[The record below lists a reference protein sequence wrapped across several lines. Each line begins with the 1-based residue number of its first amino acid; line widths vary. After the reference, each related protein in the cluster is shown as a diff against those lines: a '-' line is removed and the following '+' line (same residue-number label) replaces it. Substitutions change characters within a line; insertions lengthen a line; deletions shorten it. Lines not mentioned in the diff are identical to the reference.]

1 MCWNILL
8 GMKYFFGMNYNKQ
21 TSIHSKTAVNKS
33 LLLPDSQKFHTTQT
47 DMEKSINVSEE

>member
-1 MCWNILL
+1 MLWNILRV
-8 GMKYFFGMNYNKQ
+8 MKYLFGMNYNKQ

-33 LLLPDSQKFHTTQT
+33 LLLPDCQKSHTTQT

>member
-1 MCWNILL
+1 
-8 GMKYFFGMNYNKQ
+8 MKYFFGTNYNKQ

-33 LLLPDSQKFHTTQT
+33 LLLSYCQKSHTTQI